1 MQCGLVCIWKYG
13 CKHQK
18 VIFGKVEIEEKN
30 FNFNKNKKKMKHCP
44 VVKDVSFK
52 TLKLSLEL

>member
-1 MQCGLVCIWKYG
+1 MALYAYG
-13 CKHQK
+13 NMDVNIKQK
-18 VIFGKVEIEEKN
+18 VIFGKVEIEKKN